1 MLQVTAGINRENF
14 NMKNK
19 ITKKTG
25 KTIISSWLP
34 IAVVIGTA
42 MITLFLWHALNL
54 REHAQIKQVVELEAE
69 AIKNELGAHMQDQIY
84 ALIRMGNRWEVRNRT
99 PRDEWESDAGLY
111 VKHHSSFQAIEWVDA
126 SFHVRWIIPLEGN
139 EQAQD
144 LDLAFEERR
153 RVALEAARDRHE
165 ITVTR
170 SIDLVQGGKGFL
182 VYVPLFLGDDFDGF
196 ILGVFRIQKLTDLVL
211 SDDIFLMY
219 SIAIFDGNEEIYG
232 HYDTN
237 SELGKG
243 WTQETEI
250 DFYGVRWRVQVWPK
264 PELLAEM
271 QSVLPEITLVV
282 GSFLALLLG
291 LTVYLGQTAFL
302 RATELESTNQKLEE
316 SEERIRA
323 ILDTAADAIITI
335 NEHRIVQSFNPA
347 AERLFGYTASNIIG
361 QNVKMLIPEPYHS
374 QHDTYVGNYLR
385 TGIKK
390 IIGIGREVKAQRKDG
405 KIFPIYLSVGET
417 KSGNYRLFTGIIH
430 DITDIKKAEKTLKE
444 ANERLENL
452 NAMKSE
458 FISVVSH
465 DLRTPLTSIKNA
477 VQLLL
482 NEKAGKLNKTQTNF
496 MSMAER
502 NIDRLT
508 RLINDLLDLSKLEA
522 GKMKLQFTEMDIKRI
537 IHLSVETFK
546 SRADDK
552 SIELT
557 MNLPEVLPNVYVD
570 SDRIEQV
577 FANLIDNALKFTSEG
592 GKIVVS
598 ARRIQDKVEVGIED
612 TGVGIPAEGQQHIF
626 DQFYQTED
634 TLSRKTGG
642 TGLGLSIVKQL
653 IEAHGGNIS
662 VESEAGKG
670 SRFFFTLPV
679 YLS

>member
-1 MLQVTAGINRENF
+1 
-14 NMKNK
+14 MKNK
-19 ITKKTG
+19 IKKVTG
-25 KTIISSWLP
+25 RTSVSRWLP
-34 IAVVIGTA
+34 IAVVIGVV
-42 MITLFLWHALNL
+42 MITLFLWQVLNL
-54 REHAQIKQVVELEAE
+54 QERAQIEQIVKLKAE
-69 AIKNELGAHMQDQIY
+69 AIKNEIRAHTHNQVH
-84 ALIRMGNRWEVRNRT
+84 ALVRMGKRWEVRNKT
-99 PRDEWESDAGLY
+99 PRDEWESDVEFY
-111 VKHHSSFQAIEWVDA
+111 VSHYPSVQAIEWVDA
-126 SFHVRWIIPLEGN
+126 SFHVRWIVPLEGN

-144 LDLAFEERR
+144 LNLAFEERR
-153 RVALEAARDRHE
+153 RNALEAARDRHE

-182 VYVPLFLGDDFDGF
+182 VYVPLFSGGDFDGF
-196 ILGVFRIQKLTDLVL
+196 ILGVFRIQKLIDLIL
-211 SDDIFLMY
+211 SDDIFPKY
-219 SIAIFDGNEEIYG
+219 SIAIFDGDKEIYS

-237 SELGKG
+237 SEFGKE
-243 WTQETEI
+243 WAQETTI
-250 DFYGVRWRVQVWPK
+250 GFYGVKWRVRLWPK
-264 PELLAEM
+264 SELLAEA
-271 QSVLPEITLVV
+271 QSVLPKIALVM
-282 GSFLALLLG
+282 GFLVAFLLG

-302 RATELESTNQKLEE
+302 RTKELESTNQELEKG
-316 SEERIRA
+316 EERIRA

-347 AERLFGYTASNIIG
+347 AERLFGYTASQVIG
-361 QNVKMLIPEPYHS
+361 QNVKMLVPEPYHS

-385 TGIKK
+385 TSIKK
-390 IIGIGREVKAQRKDG
+390 IIGVGREVKAQRKDG
-405 KIFPIYLSVGET
+405 TIFPIYLSVGEV
-417 KSGNYRLFTGIIH
+417 KLGNYRLFTGIIH
-430 DITDIKKAEKTLKE
+430 DITDIKKAEKTLRE
-444 ANERLENL
+444 ANKRLENL
-452 NAMKSE
+452 NEMKSE
-458 FISVVSH
+458 FISIVSH

-477 VQLLL
+477 VGLLIT
-482 NEKAGKLNKTQTNF
+482 EKAGKLNKTQINF

-502 NIDRLT
+502 NIDRLA

-522 GKMKLQFTEMDIKRI
+522 GKMKLQFAEIDIKRI
-537 IHLSVETFK
+537 MQLSVETFK

-598 ARRIQDKVEVGIED
+598 ARKIQDKVEVSVED
-612 TGVGIPAEGQQHIF
+612 TGVGISADNKQHIF

-653 IEAHGGNIS
+653 IDAHGGKIS
-662 VESEAGKG
+662 VESEEGKG
-670 SRFFFTLPV
+670 SRFFFAIPV